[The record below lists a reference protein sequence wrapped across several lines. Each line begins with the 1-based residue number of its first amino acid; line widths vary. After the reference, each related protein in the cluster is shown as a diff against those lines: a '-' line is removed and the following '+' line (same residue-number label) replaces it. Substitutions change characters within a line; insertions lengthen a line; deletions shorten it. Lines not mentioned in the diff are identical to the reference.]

1 MERTSHIVA
10 TSTGRASAK
19 ARDSWETSIAY
30 PGIGATTKSYDML
43 DYAYEVEHFD
53 RHLARMLQLL
63 EERGLLENTLVIV
76 TSDNG
81 MPFPRAKG
89 QTYDFSNHM
98 PLAVMWPRG
107 ITGKG
112 RVVNEYVSFVD
123 LAATLVELAGLKWSE
138 TRMHA
143 TAGRSLSEVL
153 AGKSIGAA
161 SQRDHV
167 LIGQERHDVG
177 RPHDWGYP
185 IRGIIRDEV
194 LYLRNYEPTRW
205 PAGDPET
212 GYLNTDGSPTKTD
225 ILQARREGRDPRF
238 WNLAFGKRV
247 EEELYDLKHDPDC
260 LRNLENDPKYRV
272 RKEQLRELME
282 RELRAQGD
290 PRQFG
295 RGEIFD
301 RYVYADETTRNF
313 YERFM
318 RGEKV
323 KAGWVNETDFEKTP
337 IK

>member
-1 MERTSHIVA
+1 
-10 TSTGRASAK
+10 
-19 ARDSWETSIAY
+19 
-30 PGIGATTKSYDML
+30 
-43 DYAYEVEHFD
+43 
-53 RHLARMLQLL
+53 
-63 EERGLLENTLVIV
+63 
-76 TSDNG
+76 
-81 MPFPRAKG
+81 
-89 QTYDFSNHM
+89 M

-143 TAGRSLSEVL
+143 TAGRSLTDVL